1 MLKKWIMKRKRAKK
15 LKNLREEVGKYVAK
29 NFGEQYVE
37 ESLSNYDTLCS
48 GGTIGGFVETASF
61 VHMVETVKAE
71 LLAE

>member
-1 MLKKWIMKRKRAKK
+1 MLKKWMTKRKRARK

-29 NFGEQYVE
+29 NFGEEYVE
-37 ESLSNYDTLCS
+37 ETLNNYDTLCS